1 MREKEREGGE
11 RQRKEREKLI
21 KKWSRETETEGME
34 DREGE
39 REREARRH

>member
-1 MREKEREGGE
+1 M

-34 DREGE
+34 DRERE
-39 REREARRH
+39 RERERGKEALREEMK

>member
-1 MREKEREGGE
+1 M

-39 REREARRH
+39 RERGKEALREEMK